1 MFGYEKI
8 NLSLAYS
15 SVYFFIALILLAIYS
30 YYVYRYTIPQIEN
43 YKKVILIS
51 LRVLA
56 LLFLLLILFEP
67 ILNLNKK
74 INLEPY
80 NLVFVDNSRSMKID
94 DGTNRE
100 EMLHEILD
108 ELSNNQ
114 SSDNLIFY
122 EFGNSVKEVAADS
135 LKNLTFSDGATNIQQ
150 VFNIVKNSDQNIAS
164 VSLITDGVITSGANP
179 YYDAV
184 NIGIPVFTIGIGD
197 TTKRKDVLIKKV
209 LHNDFIYSE
218 TPTKIVATISNQGF
232 AGESVS
238 VTLYEDNNFVSKQD
252 FILNNSGIQNIS
264 FDYTPQSA
272 GEKKLSIELSRLKDE
287 FTSANNKNV
296 FYVNVLTNKIK
307 VFILAST
314 PCADLTFIENSLKRD
329 ENIEL
334 NSIVQLSGEKFLNK
348 INYQI
353 LDSADVLFLIGFPS
367 DKTPVELFNRIITK
381 IKEKK
386 TPYFLTLSPDVSLT
400 RLTQLA
406 DDLPFSISQNFK
418 AYREVQPYISPD
430 EFSNPIL
437 QYNDENKIDGW
448 NNLPPVLQP
457 NAIFTAKLT
466 SKTLAEII
474 VNNSIVKSPLI
485 LSSNFNG
492 KKSIAVLARD
502 IWKWKLQ
509 VAPKGLDI
517 FDNFIVNSLRWLRAN
532 EEQKLVKIKTSKRNY
547 SQGEIIEF
555 YGEVRDESLNPVS
568 DAEVKIIITSDSN
581 RFETNMQNVGPG
593 LYEGSIIINETGDF
607 NFSAQADI
615 KGRVLGK
622 DFGSFNIGEI
632 DIEQINPVM
641 DYLLLNILA
650 NNTGGEF
657 YFPDNYAALLSK
669 LNELKTNSSKEK
681 LITSEISLWSNP
693 WMLIVSIFL
702 FACEWFIRKRSGML

>member
-252 FILNNSGIQNIS
+252 FILNNSGIQNIF

-532 EEQKLVKIKTSKRNY
+532 EEQKLIKIKTSKRNY

-641 DYLLLNILA
+641 DYSLLNILA